1 MSDLPDEL
9 KKTQVLAQK
18 TMKRMQDTIVENAKQ
33 QEELF
38 FNGIIKASQEVRTK
52 LPEEVF
58 VKNFLPFFSGK
69 QSIKENPD
77 VIPNWIGIAGSPTS
91 PVDVI
96 DNSGNVIYT
105 VPGFYDTTII
115 KANSRFEN
123 STLSETMTQYEMDKS
138 VIPQRANH
146 RIQKELEKKLP
157 TMFQESTIQSE
168 NKKAWDTIF
177 QKYGI
182 KTNQDTV
189 QKNNEQTAVRND
201 LEYD

>member
-91 PVDVI
+91 PVDVV
-96 DNSGNVIYT
+96 DNSGDVLYT

-115 KANSRFEN
+115 KANSRFEG
-123 STLSETMTQYEMDKS
+123 STLGETMTQYEMDKS
-138 VIPQRANH
+138 VIPQRANN
-146 RIQKELEKKLP
+146 RIHKELGKKLP
-157 TMFQESTIQSE
+157 TMFQESSMQSE
-168 NKKAWDTIF
+168 NKKAWNTIF
-177 QKYGI
+177 EKYGI
-182 KTNQDTV
+182 QTNENTGQ
-189 QKNNEQTAVRND
+189 EQSKETTVRND